1 MSQKSVDFYH
11 SSGRALSNLTLNWKD
26 LAKIDSSL
34 TSKWVDS
41 SVLSSHKIDA
51 EGMLVGNEDKNFVQG
66 FLDGEYGKS
75 MMSVDYKPVS
85 YLPSGSFDQ
94 IGLFAKSEI
103 EKGAV
108 VNGIIGVL
116 AELAESEIIA
126 GFNDVSVLYSKLRN
140 VQWLMLGPIS
150 FVNASCRPNVEYR
163 QKGKVVYCVALKN
176 IAIGEELS
184 VFYNRHFFG
193 RFNVDCLCPFKRE
206 HGDPCPSDPEPF
218 KKRKKNLAAPDSS
231 TPVNVE
237 QDSLNE
243 KPIRKIFIE
252 KLPPRRMLYA
262 NFESTPI
269 VNEENEEY
277 LSYDSFFGE
286 IELTPSPIKD
296 NSPAILTNSSIVSTE
311 NSNLNEIVKLENVV
325 CSTPLRLDVF
335 EVDEFQETIESP
347 PPSFVHLFQD
357 EETPLFDGSPT
368 STESFM
374 KEFELLSDKHRLS
387 KVARNDFLKL
397 FAKNLP
403 VPNNMFSKLAIPVL
417 PTISTERFD
426 FAKFCSVDIKT
437 QLELILSKNVAYI
450 KNSWSSE
457 CSWNSSWNFYLAP
470 EIQLVLNIDG
480 APLFKSSKISV
491 WPVWV
496 QIFNLPPKLR
506 GSFANMTL
514 LGLWHGKSKPDFSK
528 MLPLILF
535 ELESLNESKMS
546 LNDLGALK
554 FRIRSIVADM
564 PAKACVLCMVQF
576 NGYSSCPHCYIKGF
590 AQNHRM
596 LFSVNKSFKL
606 RENADFQAC
615 GYIAEK
621 NKTHKC
627 GVKSFTPLNS
637 VLNLPWECPID
648 PMHQVFIGTGKVLTK
663 LMVSLT
669 KGVMLKDAENFLKT
683 VNIPFDI
690 QHKLKSLSDIKFW
703 KAFDFKVFFFH
714 VGPLIY
720 RKISVPRQYYI
731 SFCLLSIA
739 IRLLSEIEPKTN
751 EIDSAECL
759 IENFFS
765 NFLELYGEDSQSFNF
780 HTMRHLCEQVK
791 RNGPLWFFS
800 AFCFESANHHLLS
813 AVQGTVKEP
822 QAIVE
827 QFIKHQVAVGK
838 VERSDTY
845 KCLKGLT
852 SVDNETIK
860 YCQEFHVDFFFS
872 RYING
877 RGQCFG
883 SLSYTRVG
891 QNLSECIFQLSDGRF
906 FFVRTYFS
914 GPEGNFAVGRYSKY
928 ANEVDMTHSNKS
940 FGFFFELFGLGSWG
954 KVNVYE
960 IKYKTVVLREDSLT
974 LVSVIKEGFEHN

>member
-426 FAKFCSVDIKT
+426 FSKFCSVDIKT